1 VPLRAPQ
8 EFYVKWKGRA
18 HIHCQ
23 WVPRAAL
30 EADPNVRRRVKRFI
44 EAMAVEDL
52 DEEEP
57 APEAAEGGSGAGGGT
72 AAEHEFT
79 RVERVLAEAAQGEGL
94 PPA

>member
-1 VPLRAPQ
+1 M
-8 EFYVKWKGRA
+8 
-18 HIHCQ
+18 
-23 WVPRAAL
+23 
-30 EADPNVRRRVKRFI
+30 KRFI

-57 APEAAEGGSGAGGGT
+57 APEAAEGGAEGGEGAGGTAGGGT
-72 AAEHEFT
+72 AAEQEFT

>member
-1 VPLRAPQ
+1 M
-8 EFYVKWKGRA
+8 
-18 HIHCQ
+18 
-23 WVPRAAL
+23 PRAAL